1 MGRKEEN
8 TKLNILFENQQVVE
22 VDLDDIKVMPFDNY
36 LKNNLNIDNPFNI
49 VDIYSLNVPSVNK
62 DTKTYE
68 PLIKDE
74 IEEIIETKL
83 KEEKEEPYEKIS
95 LFDFIDDD

>member
-1 MGRKEEN
+1 
-8 TKLNILFENQQVVE
+8 
-22 VDLDDIKVMPFDNY
+22 MPFDNY

-49 VDIYSLNVPSVNK
+49 VDIYSLNVPCVNK

-74 IEEIIETKL
+74 IEEIIETKV
-83 KEEKEEPYEKIS
+83 KEEKEETYEKIS